1 MRGGVLSDL
10 SIQSAYPEFQAPNL
24 GLASALEMIVMD
36 KHEFT
41 GIKMPKDIKRKRVS
55 RFPINDIANLSSL
68 SENKAKTLYAS
79 VQGYRKKLGSSN
91 FDLEDRQHK
100 FKEFDKKMSADYGM
114 NQELKRRGGY
124 VDVINAKSSISQ
136 EQLVS
141 NLGKQS
147 SGNLSALGLKGGALP
162 FERQVLQANKAL
174 RDSKQGIIKVESQL
188 NSTLLSNLE
197 NAKVNSVK
205 QNTAIAQDERFRR
218 LSGGEVYYNAL
229 TQKGYNLRTTL
240 PDNRFKALREGEVEK
255 SMTMDY
261 NVTDVNKYK
270 EMLKLAGARDAKE
283 YEEMTGM
290 PLPET
295 KTITSTETYIAKEK
309 KPPSSKKEQRKEFD
323 ESALPEAPD
332 MPLPMSQASKKDP
345 AVKDLPKDV
354 EGNIDLTEY
363 IRLREKEKMSNKG
376 YAKEEKKEQERIMN
390 LSSKKSQDKYTL
402 TPSQY
407 KEHYGMKTL
416 GKSREELTELGVG
429 LIDARKTLRQD
440 YTKLS
445 SVQAQDEYARNE
457 QLFEDYEQETQLN
470 LPIHG
475 IDPFQN

>member
-10 SIQSAYPEFQAPNL
+10 AIQSAYPEFQAPNL

-55 RFPINDIANLSSL
+55 RFPINDIANLSSV
-68 SENKAKTLYAS
+68 SNAENKQKAIYAS
-79 VQGYRKKLGSSN
+79 TMGYRKKLGSSN
-91 FDLEDRQHK
+91 FDLEDRQAK
-100 FKEFDKKMSADYGM
+100 FKQGVLPKMGMDFGM
-114 NQELKRRGGY
+114 NQELKRKGGF
-124 VDVINAKSSISQ
+124 VDIINAKSAISQ

-141 NLGKQS
+141 NLGKQ
-147 SGNLSALGLKGGALP
+147 NIN
-162 FERQVLQANKAL
+162 VLQVNKAL

-197 NAKVNSVK
+197 NAKVNSIN

-290 PLPET
+290 PLPFLT
-295 KTITSTETYIAKEK
+295 GTITSTETYIAKEK
-309 KPPSSKKEQRKEFD
+309 RPPSSKKEQRKEFD

-345 AVKDLPKDV
+345 AVKDLPRDI
-354 EGNIDLTEY
+354 EGNIDVTEY
-363 IRLREKEKMSNKG
+363 VKQREKAKMSDKS
-376 YAKEEKKEQERIMN
+376 YAKKEETEQDRIMN
-390 LSSKKSQDKYTL
+390 LSSQKSQDKYTL

-407 KEHYGMKTL
+407 KELYGMKTL
-416 GKSREELTELGVG
+416 GKSREDLTELGVG

-457 QLFEDYEQETQLN
+457 QLFEDFEQETQLN
-470 LPIHG
+470 LPEHG
-475 IDPFQN
+475 IPAF

>member
-10 SIQSAYPEFQAPNL
+10 SIKSAYPEFQAPNL

-55 RFPINDIANLSSL
+55 RFPINDIANLSSV
-68 SENKAKTLYAS
+68 SNAENKQKAIYAS
-79 VQGYRKKLGSSN
+79 TMGYRKKLGSSN
-91 FDLEDRQHK
+91 FDLEDRQAT
-100 FKEFDKKMSADYGM
+100 FKQGVLPKMGMDFGM
-114 NQELKRRGGY
+114 NQELKRKGGF
-124 VDVINAKSSISQ
+124 VDIINAKSAISQ

-141 NLGKQS
+141 NLGKQ
-147 SGNLSALGLKGGALP
+147 NIN
-162 FERQVLQANKAL
+162 VLQANKAL
-174 RDSKQGIIKVESQL
+174 RDSKQGLIKVESQL

-197 NAKVNSVK
+197 NAKVNSIN

-218 LSGGEVYYNAL
+218 LGGGEVYYNAL

-240 PDNRFKALREGEVEK
+240 PDNRFKALREGEIEK

-283 YEEMTGM
+283 YEDMTGM

-295 KTITSTETYIAKEK
+295 ETITSTETYIAKEK
-309 KPPSSKKEQRKEFD
+309 RPPSSKKEQRKDFD

-332 MPLPMSQASKKDP
+332 KPLPMSQASKKDP
-345 AVKDLPKDV
+345 AVKDLPKDI
-354 EGNIDLTEY
+354 EGNIDVTEY
-363 IRLREKEKMSNKG
+363 VKQREKAKMSDKS
-376 YAKEEKKEQERIMN
+376 YATKEEAEQDRIMN
-390 LSSKKSQDKYTL
+390 LASQKSQDKYTL

-407 KEHYGMKTL
+407 KEYYGMKPL
-416 GKSREELTELGVG
+416 GQSREELTNLGVG
-429 LIDARKTLRQD
+429 LIDARRTLRQD

-457 QLFEDYEQETQLN
+457 QLFEDFEKETQLN
-470 LPIHG
+470 LPEHG
-475 IDPFQN
+475 IPAF

>member
-10 SIQSAYPEFQAPNL
+10 AIQSAYPEFQAPNL

-55 RFPINDIANLSSL
+55 RFPINDIANLSSV
-68 SENKAKTLYAS
+68 SNAENKQKAIYAS
-79 VQGYRKKLGSSN
+79 TMGYRKKLGSSN
-91 FDLEDRQHK
+91 FDLEDRQAK
-100 FKEFDKKMSADYGM
+100 FKQGVLPKMGMDFGM
-114 NQELKRRGGY
+114 NQELKRKGGF
-124 VDVINAKSSISQ
+124 VDIINAKSAISQ

-141 NLGKQS
+141 NLEKQ
-147 SGNLSALGLKGGALP
+147 NIN
-162 FERQVLQANKAL
+162 VLQINKAL

-197 NAKVNSVK
+197 NAKVNSIN

-218 LSGGEVYYNAL
+218 LSGGEVYYNAR
-229 TQKGYNLRTTL
+229 TQKDYNLRTTL
-240 PDNRFKALREGEVEK
+240 PDNRFKALREGEIEK

-290 PLPET
+290 PLPFLTE
-295 KTITSTETYIAKEK
+295 TITSTETYIAKEK
-309 KPPSSKKEQRKEFD
+309 RPPSSKKEQRKEFD

-345 AVKDLPKDV
+345 ALKDLPRDI
-354 EGNIDLTEY
+354 EGNIDVTEY
-363 IRLREKEKMSNKG
+363 VRLREKAKMSDKG
-376 YAKEEKKEQERIMN
+376 YAKKEEKEQDRIMN
-390 LSSKKSQDKYTL
+390 LTSQKSQDKYTF

-407 KEHYGMKTL
+407 KEHYGMKPYSESKKNLTE
-416 GKSREELTELGVG
+416 KDLTELGVG

-445 SVQAQDEYARNE
+445 SIQAQDEYARNE
-457 QLFEDYEQETQLN
+457 QLFEDFEQETQLN
-470 LPIHG
+470 LPEHG
-475 IDPFQN
+475 IPAF

>member
-10 SIQSAYPEFQAPNL
+10 SIKSAYPEFQAPNL

-55 RFPINDIANLSSL
+55 RFPINDIANLSSV
-68 SENKAKTLYAS
+68 SNAENKQKAIYAS
-79 VQGYRKKLGSSN
+79 TMGYRKKLGSSN
-91 FDLEDRQHK
+91 FDLEDRQAT
-100 FKEFDKKMSADYGM
+100 FKQGVLPKMGMDFGM
-114 NQELKRRGGY
+114 NQELKRKGGF
-124 VDVINAKSSISQ
+124 VDIINAKSAISQ

-141 NLGKQS
+141 NLGKQ
-147 SGNLSALGLKGGALP
+147 NIN
-162 FERQVLQANKAL
+162 VLQANKVL
-174 RDSKQGIIKVESQL
+174 RDSKQGLIKVESQL

-197 NAKVNSVK
+197 NAKVNSIN

-240 PDNRFKALREGEVEK
+240 PDNRFKALREGEIEK

-283 YEEMTGM
+283 YEDMTGM

-295 KTITSTETYIAKEK
+295 ETITSTETYIAKEK
-309 KPPSSKKEQRKEFD
+309 RPPSSKKEQRKDFD

-332 MPLPMSQASKKDP
+332 KPLPMSQASKKDP
-345 AVKDLPKDV
+345 AVKDLPKDI
-354 EGNIDLTEY
+354 EGNIDVTEY
-363 IRLREKEKMSNKG
+363 VKQREKAKMSDKS
-376 YAKEEKKEQERIMN
+376 YATKEEAEQDRIMN
-390 LSSKKSQDKYTL
+390 LTSQKSQDKYTL

-407 KEHYGMKTL
+407 KEYYGMKTL
-416 GKSREELTELGVG
+416 GQSREELTNLGVG
-429 LIDARKTLRQD
+429 LIDARRTLRQD

-457 QLFEDYEQETQLN
+457 QLFEDFEQETQLN
-470 LPIHG
+470 LPEHG
-475 IDPFQN
+475 IPAF